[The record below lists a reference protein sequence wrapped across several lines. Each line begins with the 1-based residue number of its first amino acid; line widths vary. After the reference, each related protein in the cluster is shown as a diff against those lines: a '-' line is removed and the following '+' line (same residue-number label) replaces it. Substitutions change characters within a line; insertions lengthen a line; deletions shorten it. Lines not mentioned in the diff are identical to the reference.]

1 MSSPTLTTA
10 PAASDVPGYFAGL
23 ESGRADAATAT
34 PDINA
39 VRLGWITSYGDREYA
54 TGYRDGLVFDLNT
67 EKPFRAR
74 TGRA

>member
-1 MSSPTLTTA
+1 MSSPTLATV
-10 PAASDVPGYFAGL
+10 PAASDVPRYFAGL
-23 ESGRADAATAT
+23 EAGRADAATTT

-54 TGYRDGLVFDLNT
+54 AGYRDGLVFDLHT
-67 EKPFRAR
+67 EKPFRTR